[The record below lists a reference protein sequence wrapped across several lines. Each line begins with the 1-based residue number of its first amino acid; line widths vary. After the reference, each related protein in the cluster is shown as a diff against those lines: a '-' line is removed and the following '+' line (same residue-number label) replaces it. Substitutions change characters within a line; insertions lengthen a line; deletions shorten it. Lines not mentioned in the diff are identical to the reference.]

1 MAAWHEALRTYR
13 RRSVTDLH
21 DETSNVMFV
30 LCSENHAAAA
40 VVAACEPAIVLQT
53 FGGARDPADASTR
66 ATFEYAVR
74 LKGVRKVIVC
84 GHLGCKAVALD
95 GGADARTKTQADVVA
110 QCRRLR
116 QDAYIGAL
124 LRDHGVTL
132 HAIWFDDREGD
143 IYTCDIEGRHATLLS
158 DEDFGRL
165 IEGFKGPTQ

>member
-1 MAAWHEALRTYR
+1 MAPWHEALRTYR
-13 RRSVTDLH
+13 RRSFTGDP

-53 FGGARDPADASTR
+53 FGGARDPSDASTR

-74 LKGVRKVIVC
+74 LNGVRKVIVC
-84 GHLGCKAVALD
+84 GHLGCQAIALD
-95 GGADARTKTQADVVA
+95 GGADARTRTQADVVA

-116 QDAYIGAL
+116 QDAHIGAL

-143 IYTCDIEGRHATLLS
+143 VYTCDIEGRNATLLS
-158 DEDFGRL
+158 DADFGRL
-165 IEGFKGPTQ
+165 IESFKGPTR